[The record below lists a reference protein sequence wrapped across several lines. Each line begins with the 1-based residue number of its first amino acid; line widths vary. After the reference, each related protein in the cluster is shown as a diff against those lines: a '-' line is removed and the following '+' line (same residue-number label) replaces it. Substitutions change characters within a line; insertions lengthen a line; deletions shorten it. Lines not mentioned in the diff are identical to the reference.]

1 MGPTPLTVAPNW
13 LVEAGAG
20 VEEMD
25 AAVRPA
31 KTTSMAKMRTISFIF
46 GDLSTFGMT
55 GFSYPESPEC

>member
-20 VEEMD
+20 VDEMD

-31 KTTSMAKMRTISFIF
+31 KTTSMAKMRTISFI
-46 GDLSTFGMT
+46 LLVTFRL
-55 GFSYPESPEC
+55 